1 MVVAILQ
8 LCLGR
13 GQLRERGHKLTK
25 LGVILFS
32 GHFLRLERLYLV
44 AGLLGLCLE
53 CSAIA
58 LPLQRDRARE
68 CERERESERE
78 RERARESEKERERAS
93 ERERARERE
102 IRPSAPFRSGNTYF
116 EGLRILILKVWKR
129 LFLKETR
136 KPRGGRA
143 IHVARNSAARQDA

>member
-8 LCLGR
+8 LCLGC

-78 RERARESEKERERAS
+78 RERARESERERERARKSERERAS
-93 ERERARERE
+93 ERERDAAERS
-102 IRPSAPFRSGNTYF
+102 IQ
-116 EGLRILILKVWKR
+116 VWKY
-129 LFLKETR
+129 LF
-136 KPRGGRA
+136 
-143 IHVARNSAARQDA
+143 